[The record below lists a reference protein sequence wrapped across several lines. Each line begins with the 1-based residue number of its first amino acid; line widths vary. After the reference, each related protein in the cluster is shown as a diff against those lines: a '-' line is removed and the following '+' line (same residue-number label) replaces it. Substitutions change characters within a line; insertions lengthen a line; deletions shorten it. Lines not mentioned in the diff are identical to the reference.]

1 MAMCV
6 NDIACAGGE
15 PLFFL
20 DYIACGKNEPEKI
33 ASIVSGVAEGCLQ
46 QSGAALIGGETAEH
60 PGLMAED
67 EYDLAGFAVGVCDK
81 KDMITGENLSAGD
94 VLIGMAS
101 TGVHSN
107 GFSLVRKVFDITKE
121 SLDTYYDDQMYS
133 RRGASRSDKN
143 LCESAKLL
151 KKRNNGETYHTTILQ
166 AAVSMRMFRVC

>member
-1 MAMCV
+1 MSSV
-6 NDIACAGGE
+6 
-15 PLFFL
+15 
-20 DYIACGKNEPEKI
+20 
-33 ASIVSGVAEGCLQ
+33 
-46 QSGAALIGGETAEH
+46 GAALIGGETAEH

-121 SLDTYYDDQMYS
+121 SLDTYYDELGCTLG
-133 RRGASRSDKN
+133 GASRSDKN
-143 LCESAKLL
+143 LCGKRLRVL
-151 KKRNNGETYHTTILQ
+151 KKRE
-166 AAVSMRMFRVC
+166 